1 MQTSVKTVGELR
13 LDLPNLF
20 LPRNG
25 STKAEHTDR
34 ERERERERDRE
45 RDSDGGPAP
54 ESLIWSK
61 CSN

>member
-1 MQTSVKTVGELR
+1 MMQTSVKTVGELR

-34 ERERERERDRE
+34 ERERERGTQKGTAMGARPQSR
-45 RDSDGGPAP
+45 
-54 ESLIWSK
+54 
-61 CSN
+61 